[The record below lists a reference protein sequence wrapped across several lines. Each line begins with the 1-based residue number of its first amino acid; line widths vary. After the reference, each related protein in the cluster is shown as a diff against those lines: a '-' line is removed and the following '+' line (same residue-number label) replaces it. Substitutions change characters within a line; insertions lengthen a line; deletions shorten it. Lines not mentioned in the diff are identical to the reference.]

1 MNEQEKSSAVW
12 AELSSKD
19 SAVIARLRAVAD
31 IGLGYWE
38 NRQREPLQPCPLKV
52 AFGRVVLE
60 PKLPSGSVQQS
71 VQQ

>member
-1 MNEQEKSSAVW
+1 MSEQEKSPAVW

-19 SAVIARLRAVAD
+19 PEVIARLRVVAD

-52 AFGRVVLE
+52 AFGRVVL
-60 PKLPSGSVQQS
+60 KKR
-71 VQQ
+71 